1 MWLIAVA
8 YVAFSRVERRIM
20 WAFAVIF
27 AGPIGLVAFLA
38 FSKRLPPKANAVRRE
53 HEGMTAG

>member
-1 MWLIAVA
+1 MWLIAVL
-8 YVAFSRVERRIM
+8 YVAFSRVERRFM

-38 FSKRLPPKANAVRRE
+38 FSKKLPPKVDAVRRE
-53 HEGMTAG
+53 HERA